1 MENMSHIDS
10 MTVIGSHS
18 PPSSFSHY
26 FQNEMNHV
34 SDDQYESINKNTWV
48 TDYYDRLKEADYYDS
63 FHKEPPQKEF
73 HDYQDQVQSPP
84 ELPVLKYEPPKSPQ
98 EIIEDKIVILRGEL
112 SNIEKS
118 YEWKFLNNPEQ
129 YPCTYQW
136 KFYSSEL
143 NITATLKL
151 NTKQDRDRILSNNFS
166 GKIPGIPR
174 VDFFNVEPFYKA
186 VNQRVEIEAR
196 NHLLAFKARHQNTL
210 NGIQSNID
218 ELNKLRIARSS
229 VLAIP
234 TPSVPTLPYR
244 AGSNSQVTQTAN
256 SGLAKGIENTLGN
269 IRDGLAETF
278 DCSFGMSCSN
288 DLDKAAK
295 NPNVGNNSSSA
306 AKAVF
311 VEGLEKGYSGCVKSS
326 SCQNDI
332 AKLGV
337 NFGLTR
343 DQIAEAINAGIAAR
357 KGDTDAIK
365 GLSPLQIA
373 YIDEQ
378 IISGKGMARGMFGT
392 QTWGDRIDV
401 KPHTGGNQIPEQ
413 GRTDTGGEQIPE
425 RIDNTHITP
434 LPNQITIEDI
444 AYLSDNKNK
453 IKDAWHQGSFNSPEE
468 SLQKHYEKHGK
479 EVGADSVEKYQNKA
493 EEFAKNLKGAR
504 TAKIRGAT
512 DNVTRYYKNGK
523 YLDKTVDGKIISFG
537 KQ

>member
-1 MENMSHIDS
+1 M
-10 MTVIGSHS
+10 
-18 PPSSFSHY
+18 
-26 FQNEMNHV
+26 
-34 SDDQYESINKNTWV
+34 
-48 TDYYDRLKEADYYDS
+48 
-63 FHKEPPQKEF
+63 
-73 HDYQDQVQSPP
+73 
-84 ELPVLKYEPPKSPQ
+84 PVLKNEPQKSPQ
-98 EIIEDKIVILRGEL
+98 EIIEDKIVILREEL

-118 YEWKFLNNPEQ
+118 YEWKFLNNPEK

-186 VNQRVEIEAR
+186 VNQRAEIEAR

-210 NGIQSNID
+210 NEIQSNIN

-229 VLAIP
+229 VLVIP
-234 TPSVPTLPYR
+234 TPSVPTLSYR
-244 AGSNSQVTQTAN
+244 AGSNSQVTQAEN
-256 SGLAKGIENTLGN
+256 SGLAKGIENTVGN

-295 NPNVGNNSSSA
+295 KTNVGNNSLSA
-306 AKAVF
+306 AKTAV
-311 VEGLEKGYSGCVKSS
+311 VEGVEKGYSECVKSS
-326 SCQNDI
+326 GCQNDI

-413 GRTDTGGEQIPE
+413 GRIDTGGNQIPEQVKIDTGGNQIAEQGRTDTGGEQIPE

-444 AYLSDNKNK
+444 AYLSKNKNK
-453 IKDAWHQGSFNSPEE
+453 IKDEWHQGSFNSPEE

-479 EVGADSVEKYQNKA
+479 DVGADSVAEYKRKA
-493 EEFAKNLKGAR
+493 GGFAEDLKGAR
-504 TAKIRGAT
+504 TAKIRGET

-523 YLDKTVDGKIISFG
+523 YLDKTTDGKIISFG

>member
-34 SDDQYESINKNTWV
+34 SDDQYEDINKNTWV

-73 HDYQDQVQSPP
+73 YDYQDQVQSPP

-174 VDFFNVEPFYKA
+174 VDFFNVELFYKA

-210 NGIQSNID
+210 NEIQSNID

-295 NPNVGNNSSSA
+295 NPNVGKELSNSEKVELGGSTSGTPDGWEPGDEEHARHNEQQQKNFEELTRVYDKDSPSQTITIDGQTIKQGVGGNRYSTRIYDSQNLTDRQIYNYAEQLAAQPLTKVKDGIYTAKLTDGTMITLRSVSSSA
-306 AKAVF
+306 
-311 VEGLEKGYSGCVKSS
+311 
-326 SCQNDI
+326 
-332 AKLGV
+332 
-337 NFGLTR
+337 
-343 DQIAEAINAGIAAR
+343 
-357 KGDTDAIK
+357 
-365 GLSPLQIA
+365 
-373 YIDEQ
+373 EQ
-378 IISGKGMARGMFGT
+378 T
-392 QTWGDRIDV
+392 
-401 KPHTGGNQIPEQ
+401 
-413 GRTDTGGEQIPE
+413 
-425 RIDNTHITP
+425 
-434 LPNQITIEDI
+434 
-444 AYLSDNKNK
+444 
-453 IKDAWHQGSFNSPEE
+453 
-468 SLQKHYEKHGK
+468 
-479 EVGADSVEKYQNKA
+479 
-493 EEFAKNLKGAR
+493 GAR
-504 TAKIRGAT
+504 WTVQIRNNPTLRQVENGLG
-512 DNVTRYYKNGK
+512 KNAEIK
-523 YLDKTVDGKIISFG
+523 FR
-537 KQ
+537 

>member
-26 FQNEMNHV
+26 FQNEMNNV
-34 SDDQYESINKNTWV
+34 SDDQYEDMHKNTWV

-84 ELPVLKYEPPKSPQ
+84 ELPVLKYEPSKSPQ
-98 EIIEDKIVILRGEL
+98 EIIEDKIVILREEL

-166 GKIPGIPR
+166 GNIPGIPR

-210 NGIQSNID
+210 NEIQSNIN

-269 IRDGLAETF
+269 IRDGLTETF

-288 DLDKAAK
+288 DIDQANKD
-295 NPNVGNNSSSA
+295 PNVGKELTA
-306 AKAVF
+306 
-311 VEGLEKGYSGCVKSS
+311 EEK
-326 SCQNDI
+326 
-332 AKLGV
+332 
-337 NFGLTR
+337 
-343 DQIAEAINAGIAAR
+343 EAIG
-357 KGDTDAIK
+357 
-365 GLSPLQIA
+365 
-373 YIDEQ
+373 
-378 IISGKGMARGMFGT
+378 ISGGSTAGTPDGFEPDDERFKQQEVQTTHRKNEIKELFEYDNSRSGIIIGNRTLIEMPNKGNAKIFSGASEAEIKQYFIELTGNKSLPAVRAVPGKGNIYT
-392 QTWGDRIDV
+392 V
-401 KPHTGGNQIPEQ
+401 K
-413 GRTDTGGEQIPE
+413 
-425 RIDNTHITP
+425 TP
-434 LPNQITIEDI
+434 N
-444 AYLSDNKNK
+444 
-453 IKDAWHQGSFNSPEE
+453 GSFNLRDFSNSASET
-468 SLQKHYEKHGK
+468 GK
-479 EVGADSVEKYQNKA
+479 AWTIDIPRGIAKDAAPVEIK
-493 EEFAKNLKGAR
+493 FLK
-504 TAKIRGAT
+504 
-512 DNVTRYYKNGK
+512 
-523 YLDKTVDGKIISFG
+523 
-537 KQ
+537 

>member
-34 SDDQYESINKNTWV
+34 SDDQYEDMHKNTWV

-84 ELPVLKYEPPKSPQ
+84 ELPVLKYESPKSPQ

-210 NGIQSNID
+210 NEIQSNIN

-244 AGSNSQVTQTAN
+244 AGSNSQVTQAAN
-256 SGLAKGIENTLGN
+256 SDLAKGIENTLGN

-295 NPNVGNNSSSA
+295 NPNVGKELSGSDKIALGGASSGSPEGWEPDEFLIKNNDLPSKEELKQA
-306 AKAVF
+306 ASVI
-311 VEGLEKGYSGCVKSS
+311 
-326 SCQNDI
+326 NR
-332 AKLGV
+332 
-337 NFGLTR
+337 NGLT
-343 DQIAEAINAGIAAR
+343 NAGR
-357 KGDTDAIK
+357 
-365 GLSPLQIA
+365 
-373 YIDEQ
+373 
-378 IISGKGMARGMFGT
+378 
-392 QTWGDRIDV
+392 
-401 KPHTGGNQIPEQ
+401 
-413 GRTDTGGEQIPE
+413 
-425 RIDNTHITP
+425 
-434 LPNQITIEDI
+434 
-444 AYLSDNKNK
+444 
-453 IKDAWHQGSFNSPEE
+453 
-468 SLQKHYEKHGK
+468 SLQKHGGREGSTYSYSNQKASVLNQEAKALIDEILDNPNVIIRSRAIYENRQRI
-479 EVGADSVEKYQNKA
+479 EVID
-493 EEFAKNLKGAR
+493 AKSPDGRVLR
-504 TAKIRGAT
+504 FSM
-512 DNVTRYYKNGK
+512 
-523 YLDKTVDGKIISFG
+523 DGKKFIGFREP
-537 KQ
+537 

>member
-26 FQNEMNHV
+26 FQNEMNNV
-34 SDDQYESINKNTWV
+34 SDDQYEDMHKNTWV

-84 ELPVLKYEPPKSPQ
+84 ELPVLKYEPPISPQ
-98 EIIEDKIVILRGEL
+98 EIIEDKIVILREEL

-166 GKIPGIPR
+166 GNIPGIPR

-210 NGIQSNID
+210 NEIQSNIN

-234 TPSVPTLPYR
+234 TPSVPTLSYR

-256 SGLAKGIENTLGN
+256 SDLAKGIENTLGN
-269 IRDGLAETF
+269 IRDGLTETF

-288 DLDKAAK
+288 DIDQANKD
-295 NPNVGNNSSSA
+295 PNVGKELTA
-306 AKAVF
+306 
-311 VEGLEKGYSGCVKSS
+311 EEK
-326 SCQNDI
+326 
-332 AKLGV
+332 
-337 NFGLTR
+337 
-343 DQIAEAINAGIAAR
+343 EAIG
-357 KGDTDAIK
+357 
-365 GLSPLQIA
+365 
-373 YIDEQ
+373 
-378 IISGKGMARGMFGT
+378 ISGGSTAGTPNGFEPDDERFKQQEVQTTHRKNEIKELFEYDNSRSGIIIGNRTLIEMPNKGNAKIFSGASEAEIKQYFIELTGNKSLPAVRAVPGKGNIYT
-392 QTWGDRIDV
+392 V
-401 KPHTGGNQIPEQ
+401 K
-413 GRTDTGGEQIPE
+413 
-425 RIDNTHITP
+425 TP
-434 LPNQITIEDI
+434 N
-444 AYLSDNKNK
+444 
-453 IKDAWHQGSFNSPEE
+453 GSFNLRDFSNSASET
-468 SLQKHYEKHGK
+468 GK
-479 EVGADSVEKYQNKA
+479 AWTIDIPRGIAKDAAPVEIK
-493 EEFAKNLKGAR
+493 FLK
-504 TAKIRGAT
+504 
-512 DNVTRYYKNGK
+512 
-523 YLDKTVDGKIISFG
+523 
-537 KQ
+537 